1 MITLRIKKNEKTG
14 KVGTTAFGRRRG
26 EYETIQAALDA
37 ELPGLVQHATR
48 FAEPIEIYVTFRK
61 NHK

>member
-14 KVGTTAFGRRRG
+14 KVGTTAFGRGRG

-48 FAEPIEIYVTFRK
+48 FAEPIEI
-61 NHK
+61 